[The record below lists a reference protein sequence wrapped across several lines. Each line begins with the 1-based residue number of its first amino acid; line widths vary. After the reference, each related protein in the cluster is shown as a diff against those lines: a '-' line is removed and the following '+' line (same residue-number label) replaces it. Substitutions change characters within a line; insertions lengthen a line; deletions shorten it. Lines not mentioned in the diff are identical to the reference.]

1 MKPTR
6 TYLLGAGLA
15 LIVLLGSFART
26 CWAQAA
32 PAAPVITSL
41 NPTSVL
47 AGGPSFTLI
56 VTGQNFGTNST
67 VIWTNIQT
75 STATSLATTY
85 SQSTGQLSATVLG
98 SFIVSPGFAAIQI
111 INTYPPSYGYPTPSR
126 YSSTVTF
133 TIVAPPVITSINPS
147 STTAGCTG
155 VLVTI
160 LGSGFVG
167 VDGGSVVEWDSLST
181 GTQYLRPTFI
191 NSGELRLAV
200 PDSYVKTADTAAIRV
215 INPGLVASNS
225 VVFTINPPPA
235 IQSLTPNSAV
245 VGGAQFIFTV
255 TGSGFVQGST
265 VQWSTLSGSV
275 TDLATTFVT
284 STQLRATVPASLIG
298 TAGTARITVINP
310 PCGVLS
316 NVVNFEIVAKLTIT
330 TTSLPNGTV
339 GVAYSAQLAAAGG
352 TQPYSWSATGLPAW
366 LTLNASTGVLAGT
379 PTATGAFTFTVRVT
393 DRSENQATA
402 SFTITVSA
410 ALTITS
416 ASPLPGGTVGTA
428 YSQTL
433 AATGG
438 LQPYSWSATGLPTW
452 LALNASTGVL
462 SGTPAAAG
470 AYNFTVQVTDGAKST
485 TSKAF
490 SITIIQALT
499 ILTTSPLPGGT
510 VASSYSQKLL
520 AFGGVQP
527 YIWAVSAGSVP
538 PGLRLLGDAGD
549 IMGTPTTAGTYSFTA
564 QVTDTAKSAVTRA
577 FTISVAPF
585 GLPNVTLSGLTDT
598 TPPTQ
603 QPRVQLGLASAA
615 PAAITGRITLTF
627 TPDAV
632 VSGDNPAV
640 QFSTGGRTV
649 DFTIPA
655 GGNRAT
661 FGNAADVGFQAG
673 TVAGTITLTVRLQA
687 GGVDVT
693 PSPAPTV
700 TTRVA
705 RAAPVITSA
714 QVVRSGAGFEVR
726 IIGYSTPRQVTSAT
740 FRFSVTGADLQTSEV
755 TVSVDSAFSGW
766 FGSAAAGP
774 FGSEFRYVQPFTM
787 SGDATAVT
795 ALTVTV
801 TLSNATGT
809 SASASGSF

>member
-1 MKPTR
+1 MR
-6 TYLLGAGLA
+6 T
-15 LIVLLGSFART
+15 ART
-26 CWAQAA
+26 SLLLLAATGLCLAQAL
-32 PAAPVITSL
+32 PTPVISL
-41 NPTSVL
+41 ISPSSVV
-47 AGGPSFTLI
+47 AGSSSFTLT
-56 VTGQNFGTNST
+56 VYGQNFGT
-67 VIWTNIQT
+67 
-75 STATSLATTY
+75 Y
-85 SQSTGQLSATVLG
+85 SQVLWNGSQLPNCVYDAKASTLTCPVAAALVA
-98 SFIVSPGFAAIQI
+98 SPGTASIQVV
-111 INTYPPSYGYPTPSR
+111 NTYPPSAYIPPQ
-126 YSSTVTF
+126 YSNTVIF
-133 TIVAPPVITSINPS
+133 TIIAPPVISAINP
-147 STTAGCTG
+147 TAVTAGATG
-155 VLVTI
+155 VVLI
-160 LGSGFVG
+160 IQGSGFLS
-167 VDGGSVVEWDSLST
+167 GGDAGSLVQWS
-181 GTQYLRPTFI
+181 GPTT
-191 NSGELRLAV
+191 SGRLLQ
-200 PDSYVKTADTAAIRV
+200 PDSIASSRLGVAIPDDLLTAAGTATIYVVNRGTV
-215 INPGLVASNS
+215 YSNAVS
-225 VVFTINPPPA
+225 LPINPPLVITTTSLPNGTVGVAYSASPA
-235 IQSLTPNSAV
+235 ASGGTPPYSWSISGDFPPGLTFDASAV
-245 VGGAQFIFTV
+245 TIKGTPTEARTFSFTAR
-255 TGSGFVQGST
+255 
-265 VQWSTLSGSV
+265 V
-275 TDLATTFVT
+275 TDAGN
-284 STQLRATVPASLIG
+284 AAASR
-298 TAGTARITVINP
+298 TIT
-310 PCGVLS
+310 LT
-316 NVVNFEIVAKLTIT
+316 IVRGLTIT
-330 TTSLPNGTV
+330 TESLPNGTV

-352 TQPYSWSATGLPAW
+352 TGSYSWSATGLPAW
-366 LTLNASTGVLAGT
+366 LTLNASSGVLAGT
-379 PTATGAFTFTVRVT
+379 PTAAGTYSFTVQVT
-393 DRSENQATA
+393 DSAKSTDSKAFSITIVQALAIAT
-402 SFTITVSA
+402 
-410 ALTITS
+410 

-438 LQPYSWSATGLPTW
+438 ILPYSWSATGLPTW

-462 SGTPAAAG
+462 AGTPAAAG

-485 TSKAF
+485 ASKAF
-490 SITIIQALT
+490 TITIIQALT

-564 QVTDTAKSAVTRA
+564 QVTDTAKSAVTKA

-598 TPPTQ
+598 TPPAQ
-603 QPRVQLGLASAA
+603 QPRVQLGLTSAA

-632 VSGDNPAV
+632 VSGDNPTV

-649 DFTIPA
+649 DFTVPA

-661 FGNAADVGFQAG
+661 FGNAQDVSLQVG

-755 TVSVDSAFSGW
+755 TVSVDSAFGAWYRSE
-766 FGSAAAGP
+766 AAGP
-774 FGSEFRYVQPFTM
+774 FGGEFRYVQPFTM